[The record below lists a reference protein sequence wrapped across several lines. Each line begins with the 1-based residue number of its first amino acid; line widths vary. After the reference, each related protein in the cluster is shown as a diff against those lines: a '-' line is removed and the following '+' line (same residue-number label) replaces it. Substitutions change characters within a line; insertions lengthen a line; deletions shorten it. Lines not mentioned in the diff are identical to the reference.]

1 MLHALREYGAKL
13 GGEPGFK
20 SREVRWCIKLS
31 MDGALLNIIP
41 LGDGRSGAM
50 LERCADM
57 HAMNAGGKAHFLV
70 ESAQTIALHF
80 KADEEQKKIDSGTE
94 RHRFFVRML
103 TNAAEAITPLST
115 ASNLLANEQTREQLR
130 LMMVEK
136 RVRPGDWVTWQLG
149 KHDPRESEDVQ
160 QWWREWRRRDL
171 GGDTSYT
178 ADASAVNMVCLLTGD
193 LVQPL
198 LIQPKISGLSGVG
211 GLAMGDVMVGF
222 DKSAFQSFGLE
233 KSSNAAMGAEAAQQ
247 YVDAL
252 NYLIKQQQEATRK
265 NPSRRTNAMMVYW
278 FKESVQPEEDPFA
291 MLYGMATE
299 EQQTASALA
308 QVRKLLD
315 AIRSGERAH
324 LGHIHYYAMT
334 ISGASGRV
342 MVRDW
347 MEGQFTELVTNVES
361 WFSDLAIVHR
371 EGGGFA
377 PDPKFLAVGG
387 ALVRDLKDLSPSTTS
402 VLWRAAIARL
412 PIPSPVM
419 AQALDRFRS
428 ALVKDEIFSHTR
440 MGLIK
445 AYFVRKPSGGGQH
458 MKSHL
463 NVDHPDPAY
472 HCGRLLAVLA
482 KLQQSALGDV
492 GAGVVQRF
500 YPSASTAPGLT
511 FGRLVGNSRNHLNK
525 LEGGLSYWYE
535 QQIAEVMGK
544 LGDNIPRTLDLEEQ
558 GLFALGYY
566 QQLADLRTS
575 KKDGKD
581 NSNQNGA
588 QP

>member
-1 MLHALREYGAKL
+1 MLHALREYGARL

-20 SREVRWCIKLS
+20 SREVRWCIQLS
-31 MDGALLNIIP
+31 KDGALLNIIP
-41 LGDGRSGAM
+41 LGDGISGVM

-57 HAMNAGGKAHFLV
+57 HAMNSGGKAHFLV

-80 KADEEQKKIDSGTE
+80 KADEEHKKVVSGTE
-94 RHRFFVRML
+94 RHRFFVRLL
-103 TNAAEAITPLST
+103 TDAAETIPLLSA
-115 ASNLLANEQTREQLR
+115 ASNFLANEPAREQLR
-130 LMMVEK
+130 LLMLEK
-136 RVRPGDWVTWQLG
+136 RVKPADWVTWQLG
-149 KHDPRESEDVQ
+149 DYDPRESEDVQ
-160 QWWREWRRRDL
+160 QWWREWRRLDL
-171 GGDTSYT
+171 RNKAPDT
-178 ADASAVNMVCLLTGD
+178 AEASAVNMVCLLTGD

-198 LIQPKISGLSGVG
+198 LTQPKISGLSGVG
-211 GLAMGDVMVGF
+211 GLAMGDVLVGF

-265 NPSRRTNAMMVYW
+265 NSSRRSNAMMVYW
-278 FKESVQPEEDPFA
+278 FKESLPPEDDPFA
-291 MLYGMATE
+291 MLYGMETE
-299 EQQTASALA
+299 EQKTISALA
-308 QVRKLLD
+308 QARKLLG
-315 AIRSGERAH
+315 AIRSGERAQ
-324 LGHIHYYAMT
+324 LGDNHYYAMT

-347 MEGQFTELVTNVES
+347 MEGQFAELVINIEA
-361 WFSDLAIVHR
+361 WFADLAIVHR

-387 ALVRDLKDLSPSTTS
+387 ALVRELKDLPPSTTA

-412 PIPSPVM
+412 PIPSPLM
-419 AQALDRFRS
+419 AQALGRFRS
-428 ALVKDEIFSHTR
+428 DVVKDKTFSHAR

-445 AYFVRKPSGGGQH
+445 AYFVRQSSGGEQH
-458 MKSHL
+458 IMSHL
-463 NVDHPDPAY
+463 NADHPDPAY

-482 KLQQSALGDV
+482 KLQQSALGNV

-500 YPSASTAPGLT
+500 YSSASTTPGLT
-511 FGRLVGNSRNHLNK
+511 FGRLVSNSRSHLGK

-535 QQIAEVMGK
+535 QQIAEVIGK

-566 QQLADLRTS
+566 QQLAGLRTN
-575 KKDGKD
+575 KKDGKNND
-581 NSNQNGA
+581 QTGDK
-588 QP
+588 